1 MWIWIIVIAII
12 IGAILGA
19 SSSKDGERGAGA
31 FSGALM
37 GGMGCGY
44 VLFQIFL
51 WGAGIIIVLW
61 LFGNLFG

>member
-1 MWIWIIVIAII
+1 MDLDYCYCNHYWCNM
-12 IGAILGA
+12 GA